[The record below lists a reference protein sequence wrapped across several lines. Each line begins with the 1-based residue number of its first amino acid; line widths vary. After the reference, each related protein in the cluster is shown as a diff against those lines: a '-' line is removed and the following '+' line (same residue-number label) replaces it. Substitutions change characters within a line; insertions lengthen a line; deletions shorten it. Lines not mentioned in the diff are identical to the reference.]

1 MKTRKISIRT
11 KLMILISG
19 MCIICLALIGVV
31 TYNRVSRMM
40 VELSKESTMS
50 IAVVAANEI
59 DGTQFATIESV
70 EDDYYQV
77 VYDSLAKYKQGGM
90 ITYIYTMKMDDDI
103 LRFVVDTDEEEPAE
117 LGEEYELLDDMRPA
131 FDGQAC
137 CDSEITSDEWGTYY
151 SSYAPIFDEAGNVV
165 GIVGC
170 DITLDSVEE
179 QLSGLRNL
187 IIMLVIVSC
196 VICVGLAVV
205 VGNGIGNN
213 LKSLYLKV
221 QELNS
226 GHGNLAVQLNIHS
239 GDELESIAVEFNQFI
254 QQIQSMV
261 SEVAAVSQMVESNS
275 VTVNDSVETC
285 NQQLVSMTAALEA
298 LSANMQETSASTN
311 VMTEGLLA
319 SAGDVTEL
327 YEQAQQASAH
337 AREIS
342 EGAASEEQNVLAMK
356 EQSRQIIEKL
366 QAELITAVEGCKEI
380 EKIDAITEEI
390 LKVANKTQMLALNA
404 NIEAARAGTFGR
416 GFSVIAG
423 DIRNLSQQ
431 ISVLVNNIQNTNQSV
446 QAAVNAL
453 VENVNVVS
461 EFLNQSVMADYE
473 KFAQLGNAYSSNMT
487 RVSELLQAFSNT
499 TDSVHNNIMAIR
511 ENVLEI
517 DKMVEDAT
525 DNIMDI
531 NTRGN
536 ELSGT
541 IGILTDTAEENADE
555 SKRLNGQVNQYSF

>member
-1 MKTRKISIRT
+1 MKTRKMSIRA
-11 KLMILISG
+11 KLMVLISG
-19 MCIICLALIGVV
+19 MCIICLGIIGVI
-31 TYNRVSRMM
+31 TYNRASHMM
-40 VELSKESTMS
+40 IEQSKESAMGL
-50 IAVVAANEI
+50 AVVAANEI
-59 DGTQFATIESV
+59 NGTQFAAIETV
-70 EDDYYQV
+70 EDAYYQI
-77 VYDSLAKYKQGGM
+77 VYDSLSKYKQSGM
-90 ITYIYTMKMDDDI
+90 ITYIYSMKMEGDT
-103 LRFVVDTDEEEPAE
+103 LQFVVDTDEEEPAE
-117 LGEEYELLDDMRPA
+117 LGEEYELLEDMSPA
-131 FDGQAC
+131 FDGQVC
-137 CDSEITSDEWGTYY
+137 CDSEMTSDEWGSYY
-151 SSYAPIFDEAGNVV
+151 SAYAPIFDEAGEVV

-170 DITLDSVEE
+170 DITVDSINE
-179 QLSGLRNL
+179 QLRGLRNM
-187 IIMLVIVSC
+187 IVILVIVAS
-196 VICVGLAVV
+196 VICIILAVIIS
-205 VGNGIGNN
+205 NGIGNN
-213 LKSLYLKV
+213 LNSLYTKV

-226 GHGNLAVQLNIHS
+226 GHGNLTVQLDITS
-239 GDELESIAVEFNQFI
+239 GDELEAIAVEFNQFI

-311 VMTEGLLA
+311 VMTEGLLS

-327 YEQAQQASAH
+327 YEQAQQASTR

-446 QAAVNAL
+446 QAAVQGL
-453 VENVNVVS
+453 VENVNAVS

-473 KFAQLGNAYSSNMT
+473 KFAQLGNAYSSNMI
-487 RVSELLQAFSNT
+487 RVAELLQTFSDT
-499 TDSVHNNIMAIR
+499 TDSIHNNIMAIR